1 MRRIAMNMES
11 AMKERG
17 FCVLSW
23 ALLLRAPSE
32 ASDLVRAQGADSWA
46 APFQPKKLP
55 RRDRSRWGRAGDSRQ
70 QS

>member
-32 ASDLVRAQGADSWA
+32 ASDLVRAQELLLGE
-46 APFQPKKLP
+46 QQRRP
-55 RRDRSRWGRAGDSRQ
+55 RQATV
-70 QS
+70 